1 MAGASMH
8 FVFQNAH
15 FYIFFTMIPKGYQTP
30 HIMIKKLKRKK
41 LFPFY
46 AMQCPQA
53 KMFPKQG
60 APDWPHKHT
69 AM

>member
-1 MAGASMH
+1 
-8 FVFQNAH
+8 
-15 FYIFFTMIPKGYQTP
+15 
-30 HIMIKKLKRKK
+30 MIKKLKRKK